1 MIHSYKNLYVP
12 VVESISF
19 SDIPHFSKRDK
30 AFQLGDDSLR
40 PFYKYEVNLDT
51 FAEVINER
59 SKFQTNRPLLQQV
72 VQAQYAGK
80 TISAEL
86 KENIAEL
93 TSDKTFTVITA
104 HQPSILTGPLYYIF
118 KICSV
123 ISLCRQLSQHHDD
136 YRFVPTFIM
145 GGEDHDFEEIA
156 SLHYFNRTFTWKT
169 EQIGSVGRM
178 TLGGLQALLD
188 EVGATFGAMP
198 HASELRQL
206 IEDSYAGSKTY
217 GEFMLAL
224 THGIFSHTE
233 LMIINMDDPKLKLEL
248 LPYIIK
254 DIKEETS
261 HQSVNV
267 DQLALDKAGFKSQ
280 AHARDVNI
288 FIHDGDR
295 HRVIKNGNDNYTIN
309 SKTYN
314 QAELISYLQKNPE
327 SISPNV
333 VLRPIYQE
341 LILPN
346 LAYVGGGGELAYW
359 MERRTLFEELSIPY
373 PMLIRRDSALIVDS
387 KSLSQAQKI
396 SLPIKD
402 LFDRN
407 DLIAIKYAKDRSES
421 ELDLSSEREKAT
433 LLFKELHERAV
444 QIDST
449 LSGAVKAE
457 EAKFLKALGNIENK
471 IVKAEKRKNEVAI
484 NRINKLKDKLFPNN
498 DSLQERY
505 ENFIPFYL
513 WYGASFINQMI
524 ECLNPMD
531 KNFKVIQ
538 LEEVES

>member
-1 MIHSYKNLYVP
+1 VP

-40 PFYKYEVNLDT
+40 PFYNYEVNLDT
-51 FAEVINER
+51 FAEVIHER
-59 SKFQTNRPLLQQV
+59 SKFQTNRSLLQQV

-267 DQLALDKAGFKSQ
+267 DQVDLEKAGFKSQ

-288 FIHDGDR
+288 FFHDGDR
-295 HRVIKNGNDNYTIN
+295 HRVIKNGNDSYTIN

-314 QAELISYLQKNPE
+314 QAELISYLQKNPG

-373 PMLIRRDSALIVDS
+373 PMLIRRDSALIVDF
-387 KSLSQAQKI
+387 KSLSQAQRL
-396 SLPIKD
+396 SLSIKD

-407 DLIAIKYAKDRSES
+407 DLIAIKYAKDQSES
-421 ELDLSSEREKAT
+421 ELTLSSEREKAAV
-433 LLFKELHERAV
+433 LFRGLHERAT

-457 EAKFLKALGNIENK
+457 EAKFLKVLSNMENK
-471 IVKAEKRKNEVAI
+471 LVKAEKRKNEVAI

-505 ENFIPFYL
+505 ENFIPYYL
-513 WYGASFINQMI
+513 KHGVSFINQMI

-531 KNFKVIQ
+531 KSFKVIL